1 MLSHTKN
8 ESKLISD
15 SLIPKV
21 KTMDWRT
28 IGWTGKPVCL
38 PTLER
43 RPLMID
49 QHGRNIN
56 KLRISLS
63 EICNMACT
71 YCVTS
76 LRDHKRSPDEL
87 KSDQILYLVRLLKE
101 HSGIEKVRLTGGEP
115 LLHPEIVSVVSGISE
130 MGIKSIGLTSNGQL
144 LSKKAKS
151 LAEAGL
157 KNVNISLDSLDT
169 KKFKLMGRV
178 GKLHKTLEGI
188 EACLKYGL
196 LVKINMV
203 VIKGENENEIVE
215 MLEYGVDHGVEV
227 RYLELMAMGPLYKKE
242 DFKLIDMHEILRIIS
257 KKYSVQP
264 VSADSDSTS
273 LRYWVPGGFFGI
285 IPNKS
290 APFCSTCSR
299 LRLTSDGQL
308 IGCLSNPSPVS
319 IRHLLNHADPKDT
332 LQKLVKKSISFKQDV
347 AFTGSSLVMS
357 RVGG

>member
-1 MLSHTKN
+1 M
-8 ESKLISD
+8 
-15 SLIPKV
+15 V
-21 KTMDWRT
+21 
-28 IGWTGKPVCL
+28 
-38 PTLER
+38 
-43 RPLMID
+43 D

-63 EICNMACT
+63 EVCNMACT

-76 LRDHKRSPDEL
+76 LRDHKRSPEEL
-87 KSDQILYLVRLLKE
+87 NFEQILYLVRLLKE
-101 HSGIEKVRLTGGEP
+101 YAGIEKVRLTGGEP
-115 LLHPEIVSVVSGISE
+115 MLHPEIVNVISGISE
-130 MGIKSIGLTSNGQL
+130 MGIKNIGLTSNGQL
-144 LSKKAKS
+144 LAKKAKD

-157 KNVNISLDSLDT
+157 KNVNVSLDSLEPG
-169 KKFKLMGRV
+169 KFKQMGRV
-178 GKLHKTLEGI
+178 GKLNKTLEGI

-203 VIKGENENEIVE
+203 VIKGENENEILK
-215 MLEYGVDHGVEV
+215 MLEYGVDHGIEV
-227 RYLELMAMGPLYKKE
+227 RYLELMAMGPLYKKD
-242 DFKLIDMHEILRIIS
+242 DFKLIDMHEILRRIS

-285 IPNKS
+285 IPNES

-299 LRLTSDGQL
+299 LRLTSDGNL
-308 IGCLSNPSPVS
+308 IGCLSNPSKIS
-319 IRHLLNHADPKDT
+319 IRHLLNHKDPEQT
-332 LQKLVKKSISFKQDV
+332 LQKLVKKSVSFKQDA